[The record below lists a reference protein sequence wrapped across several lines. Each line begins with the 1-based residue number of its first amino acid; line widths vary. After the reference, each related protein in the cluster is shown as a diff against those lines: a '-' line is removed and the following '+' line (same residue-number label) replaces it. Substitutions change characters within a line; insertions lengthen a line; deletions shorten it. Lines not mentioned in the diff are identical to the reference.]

1 LSKPQLLF
9 HSNAPWAPTGYGQQ
23 CAIFAPRLAEHYR
36 LSISAFYGLEANA
49 IPWNGIPVLP
59 GMANLYGN
67 EHIQEHAKAMFGDLR
82 GGLVLTLMDVWVLE
96 LEKWGRLNTVAWTPV
111 DHDPCPDPV
120 LDFFQAG
127 AVPIAMSRFGEQALA
142 EYDPLYCPHGIETK
156 TYRPYDREESREEL
170 GLPKDSFLVG
180 MVAANKG
187 NSPPRKCFQ
196 EAFQAFKILN
206 DRHKDARLYVHS
218 EATGRFQGVQLLPLL
233 QACGVK
239 GSSVSLADQYRIVHL
254 PFKDEHMAKVYSS
267 MDVLLAA
274 SAGEGFGIPV
284 VEAQACGVPV
294 IVSNFTAQ
302 PELVGAGWTV
312 EGNRYYT
319 PMGSWQFRPHVR
331 DIADAL
337 LAAYAMSPAGKE
349 KAAKKARQKAL
360 EYDADKVFKDH
371 MLPSLKAAAQ
381 RYEDLAPIEVKA

>member
-23 CAIFAPRLAEHYR
+23 TAIFAPRLAEHYG

-67 EHIQEHAKAMFGDLR
+67 EYILEHAKAVFGDLR
-82 GGLVLTLMDVWVLE
+82 GGLVLTLMDIWVLE
-96 LEKWGRLNTVAWTPV
+96 LEKWGQLNTVAWTPV
-111 DHDPCPDPV
+111 DHEPAPAPV
-120 LDFFQAG
+120 LETLTTG
-127 AVPIAMSRFGEQALA
+127 IPPIAMSRFGERMLA
-142 EYDPLYCPHGIETK
+142 EFDPLYCPHGIETK
-156 TYRPYDREESREEL
+156 TYRAYDREESREEL
-170 GLPKDSFLVG
+170 GLPKDCFLVG

-187 NSPPRKCFQ
+187 NPSRKCFQ
-196 EAFQAFKILN
+196 EAFQAFRILN
-206 DRHKDARLYVHS
+206 DRHKDARLYLHC
-218 EATGRFQGVQLLPLL
+218 EATGRFQGVQLLQLL
-233 QACGVK
+233 QATGVR
-239 GSSVSLADQYRIVHL
+239 GSSVSMADQYRIVHL

-284 VEAQACGVPV
+284 IEAQSCGVPV
-294 IVSNFTAQ
+294 IVSDFSSQ

-312 EGNRYYT
+312 DGTKIYT
-319 PMGSWQFRPHVR
+319 PIGSWQIRPHVR

-337 LAAYAMSPAGKE
+337 LAAYAMGPAGKE
-349 KAAKKARQKAL
+349 KAAKEARKKAL

-381 RYEDLAPIEVKA
+381 RYEDLAPIEVKT